1 MFKNMKV
8 GTQIIIASFFLVVVS
23 VALTSL
29 TALRSFS
36 NFMRISTAE
45 EARYSIEG
53 IKNTIEDEMRNVRMF
68 RDLLEESG
76 ELARLVHD
84 RDSDGVYNLTKP
96 LMDASGID
104 ILVVA
109 AADGE
114 VLARPHDRERIGDNI
129 GNNPDVKNALQGSKY
144 DMFMS
149 AASTKLGYYCGAPV
163 RYNGEVVGMLRTALS
178 LEDTSLVDQIKT
190 LFGAEATVFADKTR
204 INTTLTE
211 NGKRIVGTDASQ
223 QVIDQVL
230 RKGEDYSGEMNILGT
245 FYLTQYT
252 PIRDPGSGEIKG
264 MLFTGKSL
272 GGMYSAIKSSI
283 TEVSVVAVAILLLAF
298 ALSFWQARR
307 ISKSLDVLRSGVDEF
322 SKGDLTV
329 ELKIEGK
336 GEFAQIGNSLRN
348 MSIELNS
355 VIQSVNGAS
364 DHITETAQRFSDLA
378 DETNASVEEF
388 RANVDEM
395 GTNLN
400 ALASA
405 GEEVNASVEE
415 VAAGAQATA
424 ERGTDIARQ
433 VNEALDAGQDGMNA
447 VHNAL
452 SGIDGVAKNASEAAQ
467 SVQELGERTRQIQN
481 FVAQIGGIADQTNL
495 LALNAAIEAARAGDA
510 GRGFAV
516 VAEEVRKLAEDS
528 NVAAKSIAE
537 LATTITGDLENVV
550 QISLDNAKASQEARA
565 LSSKTEDIIRS
576 MISYLKN
583 ISGSTQDLAAVS
595 QEQAASSGEIAEAV
609 QSIASKV
616 AIAAEAG
623 DQIRS
628 GVVEVAEAAERIAQ
642 GAESLS
648 NLAADLHGRLEFFK
662 MEENVRANNVHANK
676 SKQNGIKA
684 LPAAKVKLWNKSL
697 ETGIELIDE
706 QHMELFRQIE
716 ILLDSGK
723 AGRVNETLDFL
734 EKYIAKHFSDEQ
746 DMHVKSKYPKAA
758 KHKKYHEAY
767 KVTFHDLKEKYIK
780 EGPTMANNIAV
791 NKTVIGWLKD
801 HIMVQ
806 DKDFAAFYKEL

>member
-1 MFKNMKV
+1 MQRN
-8 GTQIIIASFFLVVVS
+8 A
-23 VALTSL
+23 
-29 TALRSFS
+29 
-36 NFMRISTAE
+36 AE

-53 IKNTIEDEMRNVRMF
+53 LRKTIEDEMREVRTF
-68 RDLLEESG
+68 RDLLEGSG
-76 ELARLVHD
+76 ELARLVRD
-84 RDSDGVYNLTKP
+84 RDSDGIYNLTRP

-109 AADGE
+109 ASDGE
-114 VLARPHDRERIGDNI
+114 VLARPHDRERIGDSI
-129 GNNPDVKNALQGSKY
+129 GNNPDVKNALQGNKY
-144 DMFMS
+144 EMFMT
-149 AASTKLGYYCGAPV
+149 AASTKLGYYCGAPI
-163 RYNGEVVGMLRTALS
+163 RYDGAVVGMLRAALS

-190 LFGAEATVFADKTR
+190 LFGTEATVFADKTS
-204 INTTLTE
+204 INTTFTE

-223 QVIDQVL
+223 QMIDQVL
-230 RKGEDYSGEMNILGT
+230 RRGEDYAGEVNILGVH
-245 FYLTQYT
+245 YLAQYT
-252 PIRDPGSGEIKG
+252 PIKDLGSGEIKG

-272 GGMYSAIKSSI
+272 VSVYSAIKSSI
-283 TEVSVVAVAILLLAF
+283 IEVSVISVAILLLAF
-298 ALSFWQARR
+298 VLSFWMAHR
-307 ISKSLDVLRSGVDEF
+307 ISKSLNILRSGVDEF
-322 SKGDLTV
+322 SKGDLSV
-329 ELKIEGK
+329 EMKIEGK
-336 GEFAQIGNSLRN
+336 GEFARIGDSLRN

-355 VIQSVNGAS
+355 VIQSVSCAS
-364 DHITETAQRFSDLA
+364 DHITETAQGFSSLA
-378 DETNASVEEF
+378 EETNASVEEF

-395 GTNLN
+395 GINLN

-433 VNEALDAGQDGMNA
+433 VNEALDAGQDGMNT
-447 VHNAL
+447 VRSAL
-452 SGIDGVAKNASEAAQ
+452 SGIDGVVKNASEAAQ
-467 SVQELGERTRQIQN
+467 SVQELGARTRQIQN

-550 QISLDNAKASQEARA
+550 QISLDNAKASQDARD
-565 LSSKTEDIIRS
+565 LSSKTEEIIRS

-583 ISGSTQDLAAVS
+583 ISDSTKDLADVS
-595 QEQAASSGEIAEAV
+595 QEQAASSEEIAEAV
-609 QSIASKV
+609 QNIASKV
-616 AIAAEAG
+616 ATTAEAG

-628 GVVEVAEAAERIAQ
+628 GVVEVAAAAERIAQ

-648 NLAADLHGRLEFFK
+648 NLAVDLHERLEFFK
-662 MEENVRANNVHANK
+662 IGKKARGNK
-676 SKQNGIKA
+676 SERSKIKA
-684 LPAAKVKLWNKSL
+684 LPAANIKLWNKSL
-697 ETGIELIDE
+697 ETGIELIDK

-716 ILLDSGK
+716 ILLDPGK
-723 AGRVNETLDFL
+723 AGRVNKTLDFL

-746 DMHVKSKYPKAA
+746 EMHVKSKYPKAEQ
-758 KHKKYHEAY
+758 HKKYHEAY
-767 KVTFHDLKEKYIK
+767 KVTFHELKEKYIK
-780 EGPTMANNIAV
+780 EGPTVTNNIAV
-791 NKTVIGWLKD
+791 NKTVLGWLKD